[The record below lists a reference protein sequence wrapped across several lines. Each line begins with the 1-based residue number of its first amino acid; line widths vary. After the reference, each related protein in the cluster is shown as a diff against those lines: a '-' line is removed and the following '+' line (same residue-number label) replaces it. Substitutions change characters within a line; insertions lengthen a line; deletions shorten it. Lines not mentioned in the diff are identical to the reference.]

1 MHCIDLL
8 LYLCICKRKKSIINM
23 KRINCY
29 INNILKASHAAL
41 FIMAISIMGMTMQS
55 CDNANEE
62 FPVFPLNRP
71 NALVT
76 LKPTADGSSF
86 YMQLD
91 DSTKITA
98 TNIKQ
103 APYGNK
109 EVRAFINFRLL
120 TQPDNKRS
128 YNVYVNWV
136 DSILTK
142 PMVNG
147 GEMGAELISNGQDP
161 VEILREWTV
170 SEDGYLT
177 IHFRTQWAASNT
189 PHIVNLVAAN
199 PAEPY
204 ELTFCHNAQG
214 VKGGYWGDGIVA
226 FRLDQLPDTKG
237 KTVNMT
243 LIWKSFSGKKNVNFK
258 YCTRKGTVKIEG
270 LSFAASGQFERAIK

>member
-1 MHCIDLL
+1 MNKIN
-8 LYLCICKRKKSIINM
+8 YYISSII
-23 KRINCY
+23 
-29 INNILKASHAAL
+29 KASHAAL
-41 FIMAISIMGMTMQS
+41 LIVAIGLVGFAMQS
-55 CDNANEE
+55 CDNDNDE

-91 DSTKITA
+91 DSTKINA

-120 TQPDNKRS
+120 TQPDNKRN
-128 YNVYVNWV
+128 YDVYVNWL

-142 PMVNG
+142 PMVNA
-147 GEMGAELISNGQDP
+147 GEIGAELVSKGQDP

-177 IHFRTQWAASNT
+177 IHFRTQWAPNNT
-189 PHIVNLVAAN
+189 PHIVNLVAAD
-199 PAEPY
+199 PAKPY
-204 ELTFCHNAQG
+204 ELTFFHNAQG

-226 FRLDQLPDTKG
+226 FRLDKLPDTNG
-237 KTVNMT
+237 KKVDMT
-243 LIWKSFSGKKNVNFK
+243 LVWKSFSGQKSVTFK
-258 YCTRKGTVKIEG
+258 YCSRKTTEKIEG

>member
-41 FIMAISIMGMTMQS
+41 LIMAISIMGMTMQS

-86 YMQLD
+86 FMQLD

-147 GEMGAELISNGQDP
+147 SEMGAELISNGQDP